1 MSLCSILVLNGL
13 YGIRLCPF
21 TFGRLF
27 PNCHV
32 FMHGIVESVITN
44 PKNYPKII
52 AVSPSEGW
60 TNGGQTVTIIG
71 DNFRKGLHVLF
82 GEIPVSCQLIS
93 EHAARL
99 SSLFYFCEKLPILC
113 IYLYIY

>member
-1 MSLCSILVLNGL
+1 MGCNV
-13 YGIRLCPF
+13 LCPF

-32 FMHGIVESVITN
+32 FMYGIVDSVITN

-60 TNGGQTVTIIG
+60 TNGGQTVIIIG

-99 SSLFYFCEKLPILC
+99 SSLFSYCEKLPILF

>member
-1 MSLCSILVLNGL
+1 M
-13 YGIRLCPF
+13 YGI
-21 TFGRLF
+21 
-27 PNCHV
+27 V
-32 FMHGIVESVITN
+32 DSVITN

-60 TNGGQTVTIIG
+60 TNGGQTVIIIG

-99 SSLFYFCEKLPILC
+99 SSLFYYCEKLPILC
-113 IYLYIY
+113 IYLYI